1 MRNKKMNYLLDTKA
15 LIAFFNNE
23 DGADKVEM
31 ILKEID
37 ENRADGF
44 ISAITITEL
53 YYLYSRRIGERVA
66 KERIEQLRRSN
77 LQVVPINEDIA
88 MKAGEYKIQAIPI
101 ADALIAASAYLI
113 DAPVVTDDEH
123 FEKVNVQVL
132 RFRGHGSNKR

>member
-1 MRNKKMNYLLDTKA
+1 MNYLLDTKA

-23 DGADKVEM
+23 DGADKVEV

-53 YYLYSRRIGERVA
+53 YYLYSRHIGERVA

-101 ADALIAASAYLI
+101 ADALIAASAYVI

-132 RFRGHGSNKR
+132 RFRGMAQRKNKR

>member
-1 MRNKKMNYLLDTKA
+1 MNYLLDTKA

-23 DGADKVEM
+23 DGADKVEV

-37 ENRADGF
+37 ETRAGGF

-77 LQVVPINEDIA
+77 LQIVPINEDIA
-88 MKAGEYKIQAIPI
+88 MRAGEYKIQAIPI

-123 FEKVNVQVL
+123 FEEVNVQVL
-132 RFRGHGSNKR
+132 RFRGHRSKKE

>member
-23 DGADKVEM
+23 DGADKVEV

-66 KERIEQLRRSN
+66 KERVEQLRRSN

-132 RFRGHGSNKR
+132 RF